1 MLTVV
6 LNCTI
11 RVDFDLCM
19 KNMIYFIC
27 RNAVFYNESLSLTPL
42 LGNQVCFTRPWR
54 VENGP
59 IF

>member
-42 LGNQVCFTRPWR
+42 LGNQVCFTQPWR
-54 VENGP
+54 VGNGP